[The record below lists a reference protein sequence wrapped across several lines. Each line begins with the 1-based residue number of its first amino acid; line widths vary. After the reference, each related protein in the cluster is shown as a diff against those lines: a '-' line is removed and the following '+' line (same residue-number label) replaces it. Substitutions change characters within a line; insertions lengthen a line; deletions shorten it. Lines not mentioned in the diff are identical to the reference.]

1 MKVEY
6 DQWGYQIHSEMNY
19 ESPQGDFETRVALV
33 IAFSV
38 IISMIVFKEELVWLM
53 LG

>member
-6 DQWGYQIHSEMNY
+6 DQWGYPIHSEMNY
-19 ESPQGDFETRVALV
+19 ESPQGDFERRVALV